1 MTAKID
7 GYKAE
12 AYDELE
18 RISRDRAKKI
28 EYTSRQKAI
37 MDHNTI
43 MEERYEKGR
52 AEGRAEGIKELVVK
66 WRELGKSEE
75 EIFKLLH

>member
-1 MTAKID
+1 MTAKTD
-7 GYKAE
+7 GYKDD
-12 AYDELE
+12 DELE
-18 RISRDRAKKI
+18 KISRDRAKKI

-43 MEERYEKGR
+43 MEERYEKGK
-52 AEGRAEGIKELVVK
+52 AEGIKELVVK
-66 WRELGKSEE
+66 WREQGKSEE